1 MKILIKMTNVTITGQ
16 KFTSTDK
23 CVVSLRRQIYTGS
36 ETAWEYRL
44 RQGALA
50 S

>member
-1 MKILIKMTNVTITGQ
+1 MKLLIKTRNVIIAGQ
-16 KFTSTDK
+16 KFTNTDK